1 MTENADAIAYY
12 EEEITIQL
20 SRITLLSI
28 IGACVL
34 ATKHPD
40 YTGPAADLVK
50 NAIRQ
55 LAPLVCRYAP
65 QGTLAE
71 WLSLSRPS

>member
-1 MTENADAIAYY
+1 MTNQADTIAYY

-28 IGACVL
+28 VGACVL

-40 YTGPAADLVK
+40 YTGPATELVK
-50 NAIRQ
+50 SAIRQ
-55 LAPLVCRYAP
+55 LAPLVTDYAP
-65 QGTLAE
+65 PGTIDE
-71 WLSLSRPS
+71 WLSLSKPS